1 MKLKLP
7 WRKRFQS
14 DERGAA
20 VVEFALVAPIFA
32 LAVVI
37 IGDGASLVLHYYD
50 MRAAVSTAAQY
61 VMVGG
66 SDTSSIRS
74 VAISSWTTRPDSGD
88 VSVSSAC
95 LCGASTNA
103 CNTLCA
109 DQSVPRSYTTISATS
124 SFSGTLISQALSAQQ
139 VVRVR

>member
-1 MKLKLP
+1 MKRRP
-7 WRKRFQS
+7 CRHFAS
-14 DERGAA
+14 DQRGGTA
-20 VVEFALVAPIFA
+20 VEFALVAPIFA

-66 SDTSSIRS
+66 SDTSTVRS
-74 VAISSWTTRPDSGD
+74 VAISAWTTKPDGGD
-88 VSVSSAC
+88 VSVTSAC
-95 LCGASTNA
+95 LCGAATNA
-103 CNTLCA
+103 CNTLCP
-109 DQSVPRSYTTISATS
+109 DQSVPLSYTTISATS